1 MTIEVLGMVSTAH
14 GSESIGWQG
23 GPVVDVDYL
32 TRFAQAH
39 DRAGFDRILV
49 AHGASSPD
57 GFAVAAHVLYSTERA
72 GVLIAHRPG
81 FVAPTQAA
89 RKLATLEHLT
99 GVGRVAIHHI
109 TGGSDA
115 DQARDGDF
123 VDKDSRYRRT
133 AEFMDVLRRTFTA
146 TEPFSF
152 DGEFYRFEGAISSV
166 RPLRE
171 GSIPLYFGGQSDP
184 AIRVGGQHADVFA
197 LWGEPLADT
206 AERIALIRESAAQH
220 GRQVEFSLS
229 TRPIIAETEDKAWAR
244 AASILDAAQARVDAG
259 GPIRP
264 GIKRHGVE
272 NAAVGA
278 ARLRAQAAEK
288 DVHDERLFFGVT
300 RVTGGGGNSTGHV
313 GTPQQ
318 VVDALLAYYDL
329 GVTKFLIRG
338 FDPLRDVEEWG
349 DELIPLLRRGAA
361 ERGERTPPLAV
372 SA

>member
-1 MTIEVLGMVSTAH
+1 MTIEVLGMVSTSH
-14 GSESIGWQG
+14 GSESVGWQG

-32 TRFAQAH
+32 TTFAQAH

-57 GFAVAAHVLYSTERA
+57 GFAVAAHVLYNTERA

-81 FVAPTQAA
+81 FVAPTQTA

-99 GVGRVAIHHI
+99 GEGRVAIHHI
-109 TGGSDA
+109 TGGSDV

-133 AEFMDVLRRTFTA
+133 AEFIDVLRRTFTA
-146 TEPFSF
+146 TEPFDF
-152 DGEFYRFEGAISSV
+152 DGEFYRFRGAISSV
-166 RPLRE
+166 RPRRE
-171 GSIPLYFGGQSDP
+171 GSIPIYFGGQSDP
-184 AIRVGGQHADVFA
+184 AIEVGGRHADVFA

-206 AERIALIRESAAQH
+206 AERIALIREAAARH
-220 GRQVEFSLS
+220 GREVEFSLS
-229 TRPIIAETEDKAWAR
+229 TRPIVAETEDAAWER
-244 AASILDAAQARVDAG
+244 AASILDAAQARAAAG
-259 GPIRP
+259 AAVGP
-264 GIKRHGVE
+264 GMKRHGSE
-272 NAAVGA
+272 NTAVGA

-288 DVHDERLFFGVT
+288 DVHDDRLFFGVT

-318 VVDALLAYYDL
+318 VVDALLQYYDL

-338 FDPLRDVEEWG
+338 FDPVRDVEEWG
-349 DELIPLLRRGAA
+349 DELIPLLRQGAA
-361 ERGERTPPLAV
+361 ERGTPAPTLV
-372 SA
+372 TSA

>member
-1 MTIEVLGMVSTAH
+1 MTIDVLGMVSTSY
-14 GSESIGWQG
+14 GSESVGWQG

-57 GFAVAAHVLYSTERA
+57 GFAVAAHVLYNTERA

-99 GVGRVAIHHI
+99 GEGRVAIHHI

-166 RPLRE
+166 RPLPTAASRC
-171 GSIPLYFGGQSDP
+171 GSAGSPTRRSRS
-184 AIRVGGQHADVFA
+184 A
-197 LWGEPLADT
+197 ADT
-206 AERIALIRESAAQH
+206 PTSSPSGASRSP
-220 GRQVEFSLS
+220 
-229 TRPIIAETEDKAWAR
+229 TRRSGSP
-244 AASILDAAQARVDAG
+244 
-259 GPIRP
+259 
-264 GIKRHGVE
+264 
-272 NAAVGA
+272 
-278 ARLRAQAAEK
+278 
-288 DVHDERLFFGVT
+288 
-300 RVTGGGGNSTGHV
+300 
-313 GTPQQ
+313 
-318 VVDALLAYYDL
+318 
-329 GVTKFLIRG
+329 
-338 FDPLRDVEEWG
+338 
-349 DELIPLLRRGAA
+349 
-361 ERGERTPPLAV
+361 
-372 SA
+372 

>member
-99 GVGRVAIHHI
+99 GEGRVAIHHI

-152 DGEFYRFEGAISSV
+152 DGEFYRFEGAVSSV

-206 AERIALIRESAAQH
+206 AERSALIRASAAQH

-229 TRPIIAETEDKAWAR
+229 TRPIIAETEDTAWER

-264 GIKRHGVE
+264 GIKRHG
-272 NAAVGA
+272 
-278 ARLRAQAAEK
+278 
-288 DVHDERLFFGVT
+288 
-300 RVTGGGGNSTGHV
+300 S
-313 GTPQQ
+313 
-318 VVDALLAYYDL
+318 
-329 GVTKFLIRG
+329 
-338 FDPLRDVEEWG
+338 
-349 DELIPLLRRGAA
+349 
-361 ERGERTPPLAV
+361 RTPPSVRPGCAPRRPRRTSTTSACSSASPGSPAV
-372 SA
+372 VATRPVTSARPSRSSTPSWPPTTSASRSSSSAASTRCAMWSSGATS

>member
-1 MTIEVLGMVSTAH
+1 MVSTSY
-14 GSESIGWQG
+14 GSESVGGQG
-23 GPVVDVDYL
+23 GPVIDVDYL
-32 TRFAQAH
+32 TSFAQAH

-57 GFAVAAHVLYSTERA
+57 GFAVAAHVLHSTERA

-99 GVGRVAIHHI
+99 GEGRVAIHHI

-123 VDKDSRYRRT
+123 VDKESRYRRT
-133 AEFMDVLRRTFTA
+133 AEFIEVLRRTFTA
-146 TEPFSF
+146 TEPF
-152 DGEFYRFEGAISSV
+152 DYEGEFYRFEGAISSV
-166 RPLRE
+166 RPRRE
-171 GSIPLYFGGQSDP
+171 GSIPIYFGGQSDP
-184 AIRVGGQHADVFA
+184 AIQVGGQHADVFA

-206 AERIALIRESAAQH
+206 AERIALIRDVAARH
-220 GRQVEFSLS
+220 GREVEFSLS
-229 TRPIIAETEDKAWAR
+229 TRPIVAETEDAAWER

-259 GPIRP
+259 GPVRP
-264 GIKRHGVE
+264 GLKRHGSE
-272 NAAVGA
+272 NTAVGA

-318 VVDALLAYYDL
+318 VVDALLEYYDL

-338 FDPLRDVEEWG
+338 FEPLRDVQEWG

-361 ERGERTPPLAV
+361 ERGARTPTLAV